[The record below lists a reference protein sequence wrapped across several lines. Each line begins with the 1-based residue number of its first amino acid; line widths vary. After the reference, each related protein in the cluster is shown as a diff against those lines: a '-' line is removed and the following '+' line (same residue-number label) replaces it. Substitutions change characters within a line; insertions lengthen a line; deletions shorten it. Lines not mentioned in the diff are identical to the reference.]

1 MASVRE
7 LEFDMFR
14 SLLDVHPRNE
24 YLYEGTKFDRSRVIQ
39 GRDMDIKLFSK
50 WRLSAILSLQKLPI
64 W

>member
-1 MASVRE
+1 VVTALWRSRGDITENNFNMASVRE

-39 GRDMDIKLFSK
+39 
-50 WRLSAILSLQKLPI
+50 AEI
-64 W
+64 WI